1 MCQQDNTWIRH
12 IRNVRTKQGID
23 SVSLLC
29 EKSYGGGKRKK
40 KKKYQYP
47 EYQNRKIYSQSVKKG
62 QIQVAFRKSYH
73 DSQGKAEDESP
84 GQ

>member
-1 MCQQDNTWIRH
+1 MEE
-12 IRNVRTKQGID
+12 VK
-23 SVSLLC
+23 
-29 EKSYGGGKRKK
+29 EKRKR
-40 KKKYQYP
+40 YQYP
-47 EYQNRKIYSQSVKKG
+47 EYQSRKIYSQNVKKE